1 MNTIDSFLEQ
11 YQKEYDYFYEL
22 SKIVSNKC
30 ESDLSKRGVKSI
42 VTYRSKKIESLKS
55 KIDKR
60 NNKIKY
66 KSVAE
71 IYKDIKDLAG
81 VRISLYFPGDRKEV
95 DIMINELFSVVSKKD
110 FPEEDHTPTYKK
122 RFSGYWASH
131 YRIKLLKT
139 NIDQSQARYATTI
152 VEIQVASLLM
162 HSWAEVEHDLVYKPI
177 NGKLSDE
184 EYAILDEINGLVLS
198 GEIALE
204 RLQKAMLNRLSKN
217 NENFNDNYE
226 LQTYLTKILNKD
238 INNKLSLGY
247 TDLLQN
253 FLKYN
258 KNDNSNF
265 INKYIDNIDKN
276 SNQSIT
282 DQLLDI
288 IISDKNYYNKF
299 SNFILN
305 HIKKEKQYSNLNNNN
320 EFEKFIRTWIFY
332 EKSLNELIKNKNLPM
347 HNKYILSINQLKS
360 LKIYNHDEI
369 ERIIYI
375 RKIRNEIVHGIEI
388 PESNLLIHLSQDLL
402 PIIRKTI
409 NLINNKKAKEKL
421 EKEFNKYND
430 F

>member
-1 MNTIDSFLEQ
+1 M
-11 YQKEYDYFYEL
+11 
-22 SKIVSNKC
+22 
-30 ESDLSKRGVKSI
+30 
-42 VTYRSKKIESLKS
+42 
-55 KIDKR
+55 
-60 NNKIKY
+60 
-66 KSVAE
+66 
-71 IYKDIKDLAG
+71 
-81 VRISLYFPGDRKEV
+81 
-95 DIMINELFSVVSKKD
+95 
-110 FPEEDHTPTYKK
+110 
-122 RFSGYWASH
+122 
-131 YRIKLLKT
+131 
-139 NIDQSQARYATTI
+139 
-152 VEIQVASLLM
+152 
-162 HSWAEVEHDLVYKPI
+162 
-177 NGKLSDE
+177 
-184 EYAILDEINGLVLS
+184 
-198 GEIALE
+198 
-204 RLQKAMLNRLSKN
+204 SKN

-375 RKIRNEIVHGIEI
+375 RK
-388 PESNLLIHLSQDLL
+388 
-402 PIIRKTI
+402 
-409 NLINNKKAKEKL
+409 
-421 EKEFNKYND
+421 
-430 F
+430 